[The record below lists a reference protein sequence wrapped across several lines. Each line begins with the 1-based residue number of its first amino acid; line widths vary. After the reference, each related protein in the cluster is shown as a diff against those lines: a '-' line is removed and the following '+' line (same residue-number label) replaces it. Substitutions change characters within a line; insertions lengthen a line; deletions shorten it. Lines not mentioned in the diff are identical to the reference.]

1 MNIYLV
7 CHIFNAIKDHKK
19 EFFKEPWNWF
29 EMLTMLMA
37 IVVNGL
43 YIGCVVEATSTF
55 SDFFDNKYGFTNFET
70 ISDTHVAARYVQ
82 GILIFLLMI
91 KVSFIEF
98 KQKRFYY

>member
-1 MNIYLV
+1 
-7 CHIFNAIKDHKK
+7 
-19 EFFKEPWNWF
+19 
-29 EMLTMLMA
+29 MA

-55 SDFFDNKYGFTNFET
+55 NDFFDNKYGFTNFEA
-70 ISDTHVAARYVQ
+70 ISNTHVTARYIQ

-98 KQKRFYY
+98 KKQCFYYERLNLWIVLKKKRKKGNIVATSMK